1 MPACASIVIAAFQ
14 REEKDKGRNE
24 TQAFKDVSYRL
35 PMNLPPL
42 SHGQNLGVWPHV
54 WLKERLGN
62 LAFILAH
69 LSSAKDGGSCP

>member
-1 MPACASIVIAAFQ
+1 
-14 REEKDKGRNE
+14 
-24 TQAFKDVSYRL
+24 
-35 PMNLPPL
+35 MNLPPL